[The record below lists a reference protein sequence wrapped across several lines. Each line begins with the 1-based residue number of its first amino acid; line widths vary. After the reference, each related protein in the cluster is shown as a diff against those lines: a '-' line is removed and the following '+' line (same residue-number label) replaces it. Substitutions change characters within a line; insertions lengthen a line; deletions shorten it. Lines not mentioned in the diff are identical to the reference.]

1 MNITEQQAQALKHIL
16 PEEADA
22 LLATDDTMRI
32 LDALDDLYITLL
44 DDNDEQTDESRECE
58 RLRDQIHWDNF
69 HRI

>member
-16 PEEADA
+16 PEEADT
-22 LLATDDTMRI
+22 LLAADDTMRI

-44 DDNDEQTDESRECE
+44 DDNDEQTDESQ

>member
-16 PEEADA
+16 PEEADT
-22 LLATDDTMRI
+22 LLAADDTMRI

-44 DDNDEQTDESRECE
+44 DDNDEQTDECE